1 MMLESLGA
9 FAGGLAQGV
18 RTGQDMKL
26 RQQDANRLKKAEE
39 REAELHQARIDKA
52 DFNREKRE
60 RLRAANDEIAI
71 PWQQDKQKP
80 STPGYAVPGLSAEV
94 AKVPAVVETGVGGLS
109 SLSKPAIQIPSDEMI
124 AKRMLTGNLLEDADE
139 LTRMANIYKKYGLLE
154 EMAPWMNKAYAAKKR
169 GIPDALNSLLTGN
182 ASKAREILEKGGL
195 ALADDPLQLDSDE
208 QQNVW
213 RFRFMDG
220 GETEIDLREFAR
232 RFFPL
237 SILPPAT
244 QQ

>member
-1 MMLESLGA
+1 MLESLGA
-9 FAGGLAQGV
+9 FAGGLAQGI

-26 RQQDANRLKKAEE
+26 RQQDANRLKKADE
-39 REAELHQARIDKA
+39 REAELQRARIDKA

-80 STPGYAVPGLSAEV
+80 STPGYPTRSLSTGLTET
-94 AKVPAVVETGVGGLS
+94 PAVVEAGVGGLS
-109 SLSKPAIQIPSDEMI
+109 SLSKPATQIPSDEMI

-169 GIPDALNSLLTGN
+169 GIPDALSSLLTGN
-182 ASKAREILEKGGL
+182 AGKAREILEKGGL
-195 ALADDPLQLDSDE
+195 ALADGPLQLDSNE

-213 RFRFMDG
+213 RFRFKDG

-232 RFFPL
+232 RFFPS
-237 SILPPAT
+237 SILPLAT
-244 QQ
+244 Q

>member
-1 MMLESLGA
+1 MVLESLGA

-26 RQQDANRLKKAEE
+26 RQQDANRLKKVDE
-39 REAELHQARIDKA
+39 REEELHRARIDKA

-60 RLRAANDEIAI
+60 RLRVANDEIAA
-71 PWQQDKQKP
+71 PWQQDEQKP
-80 STPGYAVPGLSAEV
+80 STPKQERIPGLNTGLT
-94 AKVPAVVETGVGGLS
+94 KVPAVPDTGVGGLS
-109 SLSKPAIQIPSDEMI
+109 SLSKPAIQIASDEMI
-124 AKRMLTGNLLEDADE
+124 ARRMLTGNLLEDADE

-182 ASKAREILEKGGL
+182 ARKAREILEKGGL
-195 ALADDPLQLDSDE
+195 ALADDPLRLDSDG

-213 RFRFMDG
+213 RFQFMDG
-220 GETEIDLREFAR
+220 GETEIDLKEFAR
-232 RFFPL
+232 RFFPPQ
-237 SILPPAT
+237 I
-244 QQ
+244 QK

>member
-1 MMLESLGA
+1 MLESLGA
-9 FAGGLAQGV
+9 FAGGLAQGI

-26 RQQDANRLKKAEE
+26 RQQDANRLKKADE
-39 REAELHQARIDKA
+39 REAELQRARIDKA

-80 STPGYAVPGLSAEV
+80 STPGYPTPGLSTGLTET
-94 AKVPAVVETGVGGLS
+94 PAVVEADAGGLS
-109 SLSKPAIQIPSDEMI
+109 TLSKPATQIPSDEMI
-124 AKRMLTGNLLEDADE
+124 AKRMLTGNLLEDANE

-182 ASKAREILEKGGL
+182 ARKAREILEKGGL
-195 ALADDPLQLDSDE
+195 ALADDPQRLDE

-213 RFRFMDG
+213 KFRFMDG

-232 RFFPL
+232 RFFP
-237 SILPPAT
+237 SKI
-244 QQ
+244 QK

>member
-1 MMLESLGA
+1 MLESLGA
-9 FAGGLAQGV
+9 FAGGLAQGI

-26 RQQDANRLKKAEE
+26 RQQDSNRLKKADE
-39 REAELHQARIDKA
+39 REAESHWARIDKA

-71 PWQQDKQKP
+71 PWQQDEQKP
-80 STPGYAVPGLSAEV
+80 STPRYEAPGMSTGLTKTPALV
-94 AKVPAVVETGVGGLS
+94 AAGVGGLS
-109 SLSKPAIQIPSDEMI
+109 SLSKPATQIPSDEMI
-124 AKRMLTGNLLEDADE
+124 ARRMLTGNLLEDVDE

-182 ASKAREILEKGGL
+182 SRKAREILEKGGL
-195 ALADDPLQLDSDE
+195 ALADDPLQLDSGE

-220 GETEIDLREFAR
+220 GETEIDLREFAG
-232 RFFPL
+232 RFFPS
-237 SILPPAT
+237 SILPPAN
-244 QQ
+244 

>member
-1 MMLESLGA
+1 MLESLGA
-9 FAGGLAQGV
+9 FAGGLAQGI

-26 RQQDANRLKKAEE
+26 RQRDANRLKKADE
-39 REAELHQARIDKA
+39 REAELHRARIDKA

-71 PWQQDKQKP
+71 PWQQDKQKS
-80 STPGYAVPGLSAEV
+80 STPGYPTPGLSTGLM
-94 AKVPAVVETGVGGLS
+94 KTPAVAEADAGGLS
-109 SLSKPAIQIPSDEMI
+109 SLSKPATQIPSDEMI
-124 AKRMLTGNLLEDADE
+124 AKRMLTGNLLDDANE

-169 GIPDALNSLLTGN
+169 GIPDALNSLLAGN
-182 ASKAREILEKGGL
+182 ARKAREILEKGGL
-195 ALADDPLQLDSDE
+195 ALVDDPLQLDSDE

-232 RFFPL
+232 RFFP
-237 SILPPAT
+237 SQT
-244 QQ
+244 QK